1 MLSNIKK
8 HSNYLKYILCHKYYV
23 AVECFKQG
31 LIWRGIIH
39 DWSKF
44 LPSEW
49 FAYADYFYGER
60 DESAFDSAWEHHK
73 KFNDHHWEYWTIS
86 QDNPRSLR
94 SLRSLATLPMSYPAI
109 VEMLCDWMAM
119 ERQNNKNATW
129 EDVNKWYCGHSAKM
143 RFHLE
148 TLMTV
153 RVVLNHMRN
162 CEK

>member
-1 MLSNIKK
+1 MLNNIKK
-8 HSNYLKYILCHKYYV
+8 HGNYLKHILRHKYYV
-23 AVECFKQG
+23 ALECFKQG
-31 LIWRGIIH
+31 LVWRGITH
-39 DWSKF
+39 DWSKL

-60 DESAFDSAWEHHK
+60 DETAFDSAWEHHK
-73 KFNDHHWEYWTIS
+73 KFNDHHWEHWTIP
-86 QDNPRSLR
+86 QDSSG

-129 EDVNKWYCGHSAKM
+129 EDVHKWYCEHSAKM

-148 TLMTV
+148 TLIYT
-153 RVVLNHMRN
+153 RVILNRMRRH
-162 CEK
+162 EK